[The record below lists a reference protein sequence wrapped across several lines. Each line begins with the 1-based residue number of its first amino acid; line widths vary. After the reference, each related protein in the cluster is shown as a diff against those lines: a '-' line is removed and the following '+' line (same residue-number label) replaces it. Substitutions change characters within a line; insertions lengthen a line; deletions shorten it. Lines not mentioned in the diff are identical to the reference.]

1 MSNSRPYD
9 IIVYGASGFT
19 GQYAALEMVRTS
31 SNKKLAIAGRNA
43 SKLKQT
49 LSFIEKEMCGSE
61 FNKSHIGIIIAHNND
76 DESILEMCKQ
86 ARVVA
91 SCVGP

>member
-61 FNKSHIGIIIAHNND
+61 
-76 DESILEMCKQ
+76 ESILEMCKQ